1 MKTNEKGKTKVANA
15 LLSIQMIPKTNH
27 GESVIPY
34 VDQAIAVIKE
44 SGLPYRVAPLETT
57 MEGDLAQLFE
67 VVQRMHEVM
76 IEAGCPGA
84 LSQIKISYNP
94 IQGASMDKLL
104 EKYPDGK

>member
-1 MKTNEKGKTKVANA
+1 MANA
-15 LLSIQMIPKTNH
+15 LLSIQMIPKTNN

-34 VDQAIAVIKE
+34 VDQAIAVIKG

-57 MEGDLAQLFE
+57 IEGDLTQLLQI
-67 VVQRMHEVM
+67 VQRMHEVM

-94 IQGASMDKLL
+94 ISGASMDKLL
-104 EKYPDGK
+104 EKFAA